1 MTRTKGRERLM
12 QLLFLMDAQND
23 FRIEMKDQFYKDQ
36 EIVEDSF
43 MEALFVLCINNLE
56 EIDKKLNKCAD
67 NWTVKRINRV
77 DLAVLRLS
85 TAELLYMEETPTP
98 VVINEAVNM
107 AKKYGIDDSG
117 KFVNG
122 VLGAIYKGLH
132 ADKKEV
138 KQEVKQEGVQVEKLE
153 ENDEQ

>member
-1 MTRTKGRERLM
+1 MTRTKARERLM

-23 FRIEMKDQFYKDQ
+23 FQEEVKTKFYKDHL
-36 EIVEDSF
+36 IIEDEF
-43 MEALFVLCINNLE
+43 MEKLFNSCIKNLSHIDGTLNN
-56 EIDKKLNKCAD
+56 CAE

-77 DLAVLRLS
+77 DLAILRLS
-85 TAELLYMEETPTP
+85 TAELFFMKETPTP

-122 VLGAIYKGLH
+122 VLGAIYKGLRGAKH
-132 ADKKEV
+132 
-138 KQEVKQEGVQVEKLE
+138 E
-153 ENDEQ
+153 E

>member
-12 QLLFLMDAQND
+12 QLLFLMDAQDD
-23 FRIEMKDQFYKDQ
+23 FREEMKVKFYEDQ
-36 EIVEDSF
+36 EIFEDSF
-43 MEALFVLCINNLE
+43 MEALFAMCIGNLA
-56 EIDKKLNKCAD
+56 EIDKRLNQCAD

-77 DLAVLRLS
+77 DLAILRLS
-85 TAELLYMEETPTP
+85 TAELLYMEDTPTP

-122 VLGAIYKGLH
+122 VLGAIYKGL
-132 ADKKEV
+132 KR
-138 KQEVKQEGVQVEKLE
+138 EKNE
-153 ENDEQ
+153 D

>member
-23 FRIEMKDQFYKDQ
+23 FREEVKRKFYEDQDIIEDA
-36 EIVEDSF
+36 F
-43 MEALFVLCINNLE
+43 MERLFEMWLNNQE
-56 EIDKKLNKCAD
+56 EIDNRLNKCAD

-77 DLAVLRLS
+77 DLAILRLS
-85 TAELLYMEETPTP
+85 TAELLFMKETPTP

-122 VLGAIYKGLH
+122 VLGAIYKSLH
-132 ADKKEV
+132 KE
-138 KQEVKQEGVQVEKLE
+138 KNE
-153 ENDEQ
+153 E

>member
-1 MTRTKGRERLM
+1 MWVKN
-12 QLLFLMDAQND
+12 QD
-23 FRIEMKDQFYKDQ
+23 
-36 EIVEDSF
+36 
-43 MEALFVLCINNLE
+43 
-56 EIDKKLNKCAD
+56 EIDSRLDKCAD

-85 TAELLYMEETPTP
+85 TAELLFMKDTPTP

-122 VLGAIYKGLH
+122 VLGAIYKSLH
-132 ADKKEV
+132 
-138 KQEVKQEGVQVEKLE
+138 GEKNE
-153 ENDEQ
+153 D

>member
-23 FRIEMKDQFYKDQ
+23 FREDVKIKFYEGQ
-36 EIVEDSF
+36 EIIEDIF
-43 MEALFVLCINNLE
+43 MKTLLEMCIDNLK
-56 EIDKKLNKCAD
+56 EIDEKLNQCAD

-77 DLAVLRLS
+77 DLAILRLS

-132 ADKKEV
+132 
-138 KQEVKQEGVQVEKLE
+138 GEKHE
-153 ENDEQ
+153 K

>member
-23 FRIEMKDQFYKDQ
+23 FQEQVKSKFYEDQ
-36 EIVEDSF
+36 EIREDSF
-43 MEALFVLCINNLE
+43 MKELFDAWFNNQE
-56 EIDKKLNKCAD
+56 EIDSRLDKCAA

-85 TAELLYMEETPTP
+85 TAELLFMKDTPTP

-122 VLGAIYKGLH
+122 VLGAIYKSLH
-132 ADKKEV
+132 
-138 KQEVKQEGVQVEKLE
+138 GEKNE
-153 ENDEQ
+153 D

>member
-12 QLLFLMDAQND
+12 QLLFLMDAQDD
-23 FRIEMKDQFYKDQ
+23 FRDELRVKFYEGQGIIED
-36 EIVEDSF
+36 VF
-43 MEALFVLCINNLE
+43 METLLELCINNLA
-56 EIDKKLNKCAD
+56 EIDKKLNECAD

-85 TAELLYMEETPTP
+85 TAELLYMKDTPTP

-122 VLGAIYKGLH
+122 VLGAIYKGLNG
-132 ADKKEV
+132 E
-138 KQEVKQEGVQVEKLE
+138 EIVE
-153 ENDEQ
+153 

>member
-23 FRIEMKDQFYKDQ
+23 FREEMKVNFYREQD
-36 EIVEDSF
+36 IIEDSF
-43 MEALFVLCINNLE
+43 MKELFSMCIDNLK
-56 EIDKKLNKCAD
+56 EIDEKLEKCAA
-67 NWTVKRINRV
+67 NWTIKRINRV
-77 DLAVLRLS
+77 DLAILRLS
-85 TAELLYMEETPTP
+85 TAELLFMKETPTP

-132 ADKKEV
+132 
-138 KQEVKQEGVQVEKLE
+138 GEKHE
-153 ENDEQ
+153 E